1 MNRIGVAM
9 LVTLGVAIAVPL
21 SGQAP
26 PQTPVPSANDEGSE
40 ILVIA
45 RKLRRV
51 QLNYAMRGPFVVG
64 CDAAKSSGD
73 ERIDR
78 IMCAILRSCVK
89 AGNREVPE
97 AKACMMARI
106 DALAEEGARVS
117 DVASAAPGP
126 APAPAPTAAPAA
138 AQTPVP
144 IPTQRPAD
152 TPEIVVT
159 GTPDIV
165 VTAAGPQLRGGLW
178 QFKRS
183 ATLVYGGGG
192 VGDPIRFTQCLPPG
206 GLEERLRR
214 AAGDG
219 IPMPRRDRCSGMR
232 PKIGG
237 GRIDGRQNCM
247 RASPRGSGSAQLTL
261 SGRYDAKQLILNFA
275 VEAQSDAVDVVTRPV
290 GYRWRVTATR
300 LGECPV
306 RPERMQVTEV
316 EAITRLFAVDGAADE
331 TIRDDEVDSAGN

>member
-1 MNRIGVAM
+1 MKRIGIAI
-9 LVTLGVAIAVPL
+9 LVTLAAAVAVPL

-26 PQTPVPSANDEGSE
+26 PQTPAPSADDEGSE

-51 QLNYAMRGPFVVG
+51 RLNYAMRGPYVVG
-64 CDAAKSSGD
+64 CDAARSSGD

-117 DVASAAPGP
+117 DVASTGPGP
-126 APAPAPTAAPAA
+126 APVATPTVRPTPAP
-138 AQTPVP
+138 VR
-144 IPTQRPAD
+144 TQRPAD

-159 GTPDIV
+159 GAPDII

-178 QFKRS
+178 EFKRS
-183 ATLVYGGGG
+183 ATLILGGRGITP
-192 VGDPIRFTQCLPPG
+192 PIRFTQCLPPG
-206 GLEERLRR
+206 GLEQRLRR

-232 PKIGG
+232 PKIGD
-237 GRIDGRQNCM
+237 GRIDGTQICM
-247 RASPRGSGSAQLTL
+247 RVTPMPGEPAASSSSRLVL
-261 SGRYDAKQLILNFA
+261 SGRYDARQLTLNFA
-275 VEAQSDAVDVVTRPV
+275 VETQDDAVDRAGGGGWNPARPL

-300 LGECPV
+300 TGECPV
-306 RPERMQVTEV
+306 RPERLQVTEV
-316 EAITRLFAVDGAADE
+316 EAITRLFAFDGAAD
-331 TIRDDEVDSAGN
+331 D

>member
-1 MNRIGVAM
+1 MKRIGVAI
-9 LVTLGVAIAVPL
+9 LVTLAAAVAVPL

-26 PQTPVPSANDEGSE
+26 PQTPAPSADDEGSE

-51 QLNYAMRGPFVVG
+51 RLNYAMRGPYVVG
-64 CDAAKSSGD
+64 CDAARSSGD
-73 ERIDR
+73 ARIDR
-78 IMCAILRSCVK
+78 IMCAILRSCVQ

-117 DVASAAPGP
+117 DVASTGRGPTPAATPDARPTP
-126 APAPAPTAAPAA
+126 AP
-138 AQTPVP
+138 V
-144 IPTQRPAD
+144 PTQRPAD

-159 GTPDIV
+159 GAPDII

-178 QFKRS
+178 EFKRS
-183 ATLVYGGGG
+183 ATLILGGGG
-192 VGDPIRFTQCLPPG
+192 VTRPIRFTQCLPPG
-206 GLEERLRR
+206 GLEQRLRR

-219 IPMPRRDRCSGMR
+219 IPMPRADRCGGMR
-232 PKIGG
+232 PKIGD
-237 GRIDGRQNCM
+237 GRIDGRQSCM
-247 RASPRGSGSAQLTL
+247 RASPRGSGSSQLTL

-275 VEAQSDAVDVVTRPV
+275 VEAESDAVDRVTRPV

-331 TIRDDEVDSAGN
+331 TIGDD